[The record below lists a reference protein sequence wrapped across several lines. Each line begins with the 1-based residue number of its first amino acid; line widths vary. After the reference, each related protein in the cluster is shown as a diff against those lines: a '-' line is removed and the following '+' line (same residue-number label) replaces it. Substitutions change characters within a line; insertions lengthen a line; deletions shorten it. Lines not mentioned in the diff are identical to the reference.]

1 LAKRV
6 RKALSAARIKAS
18 AFIGGSLAPLLCLSN
33 KIAGFQVIFF
43 AVWPVVWCNSNNFHN
58 GG

>member
-1 LAKRV
+1 V